1 MRTKVLMTFVYIF
14 LAIFVISMII
24 FIFALFQPVI
34 NKLAD
39 VSLNIG
45 YISMVI
51 MFTLIAVK
59 RKWEKQDS
67 DQAGK

>member
-14 LAIFVISMII
+14 LAIFVISMIL

-67 DQAGK
+67 DLAGK